1 MHRHLQSL
9 LLVLLTLA
17 TLPWLTATPALA
29 AVPALTTK
37 RSSSCSWDR
46 PGHNPFVGDLVASL
60 DRYTD
65 IPEATRARLK
75 QRMAARDYDDLVS
88 IKRDS
93 ISGKKSYDPRI
104 RDMHFG
110 ENSMCRE
117 VTRAK
122 WTPQMEE
129 RGLVYCEGSHCILV
143 PTVCRNVSRIDAA
156 PGAVAAGPDE
166 LVFDPPGAGVPP
178 AATPAA
184 PLAGAAA
191 PDSFAGGLPSTAT
204 PLGLGG
210 EPIGATPLGGSP
222 LSAAPGSALPGIS
235 PLTPFVPSS
244 GPGNVVPLVAVP
256 APVPEPST
264 WALLLAGVLVVGGAG
279 RRRLQSRRS

>member
-1 MHRHLQSL
+1 M
-9 LLVLLTLA
+9 A
-17 TLPWLTATPALA
+17 GLPWLAASPALA

-46 PGHNPFVGDLVASL
+46 PGHNPFVGDLVASI

-65 IPEATRARLK
+65 IPQATRERLK
-75 QRMAARDYDDLVS
+75 QRMAVRDYDDLVS

-104 RDMHFG
+104 REMHFG

-117 VTRAK
+117 VTRTK

-129 RGLVYCEGSHCILV
+129 RGLVYCEAGHCILV
-143 PTVCRNVSRIDAA
+143 PTVCRNVSCIDAA

-166 LVFDPPGAGVPP
+166 LAFDPPGAG
-178 AATPAA
+178 AASAAAPGA

-191 PDSFAGGLPSTAT
+191 PDSFAGGLPSTAS

-210 EPIGATPLGGSP
+210 EPIGAIPVGGTP
-222 LSAAPGSALPGIS
+222 LSASPGTALPAIT
-235 PLTPFVPSS
+235 PLTPWVPPS
-244 GPGNVVPLVAVP
+244 GPGSVVPLVVVP
-256 APVPEPST
+256 PPVPEPGT
-264 WALLLAGVLVVGGAG
+264 WALLLAGVLVVGGVG
-279 RRRLQSRRS
+279 RRRLHSRRDQHPEQS